1 MEILEHLFKEKL
13 RNIEAAP
20 RAVMHKLNQTTQYQL
35 FVSERKDAY
44 AKKILEPVCLEAV
57 MIQIQCVPVN
67 GLTIISGISGAA
79 VKIAAAARRILVV
92 TAAAA

>member
-1 MEILEHLFKEKL
+1 
-13 RNIEAAP
+13 
-20 RAVMHKLNQTTQYQL
+20 MHKLNQTTQYQL

-44 AKKILEPVCLEAV
+44 AKKNFGTVCLEAV